1 MVKKIKNH
9 LLNNCGSQYIEK
21 LILIVVAFTIGGL
34 LISAFDNAFNDS
46 FKEGAKNAVENV
58 YNW

>member
-1 MVKKIKNH
+1 MRTKLKNH
-9 LLNNCGSQYIEK
+9 LLDNGGSQYIEK
-21 LILIVVAFTIGGL
+21 LILIVIAFTVGGL

-46 FKEGAKNAVENV
+46 FKEGAKTAIENV

>member
-1 MVKKIKNH
+1 MRTKLKNH
-9 LLNNCGSQYIEK
+9 LLDNSGSQYIEK
-21 LILIVVAFTIGGL
+21 LILIVIAFTVGGL

-46 FKEGAKNAVENV
+46 FKEGAKTAIENV